1 MRLRSY
7 PVEQPAAPLRFPT
20 VRAVESEGNNVR
32 KQLLFGT
39 IAAGFAIGLV
49 GAPVASADE
58 QGFLNEL
65 RANGFPG
72 LSIGDAQMPDGVVV
86 DNGWMACNRLHLGE
100 KPEQTL
106 AQLNPN
112 DLDKGRMLL
121 NAAQHN
127 LCPDTL

>member
-1 MRLRSY
+1 
-7 PVEQPAAPLRFPT
+7 
-20 VRAVESEGNNVR
+20 VRI
-32 KQLLFGT
+32 QLLFGT
-39 IAAGFAIGLV
+39 IATGVGIGLI
-49 GAPVASADE
+49 GAPTAYADE
-58 QGFLNEL
+58 EGFLNEL

-72 LSIGDAQMPDGVVV
+72 LTIADAQLPDGVVV
-86 DNGWMACNRLHLGE
+86 ANGWMACNRLHLGE

>member
-1 MRLRSY
+1 M
-7 PVEQPAAPLRFPT
+7 Q
-20 VRAVESEGNNVR
+20 AVESEGNNVR

-39 IAAGFAIGLV
+39 VAAGFAFGVV
-49 GAPVASADE
+49 GAPLASADE

-86 DNGWMACNRLHLGE
+86 ANGWMACNRLHLGE

>member
-1 MRLRSY
+1 MK
-7 PVEQPAAPLRFPT
+7 
-20 VRAVESEGNNVR
+20 
-32 KQLLFGT
+32 KQLLLGT
-39 IAAGFAIGLV
+39 IAAGFAIGFI
-49 GAPVASADE
+49 GAPTASADE

-86 DNGWMACNRLHLGE
+86 ANGWMACNRLHLGE

-106 AQLNPN
+106 AQVNPN
-112 DLDKGRMLL
+112 DVDKGRMLI
-121 NAAQHN
+121 NAAQHH